1 MHLDSEDTLSERN
14 ELHFLAAIIDELMRK
29 LQQTGLLSQADL
41 NAIEQEVSKRTGQA
55 PRAW

>member
-1 MHLDSEDTLSERN
+1 MHLDSEDTLSERS
-14 ELHFLAAIIDELMRK
+14 ELHFLAAIVDELMRK
-29 LQQTGLLSQADL
+29 LQQAGLLSQADL